1 MLQKEFDR
9 LERLIR
15 NSDKKNS
22 NKSKSDIDKL
32 KEKIQNYKSV
42 NNLVSNPLTIQTQIQ
57 NTQDTLPNLQ
67 LGMKYVPTE
76 YTEGDGVLDSVTTLN
91 EFESGSTIVTLNGL
105 EQIKDK
111 AYTEVDSKTIQ
122 FAEVIDEDIVIGIKY
137 IRSN

>member
-15 NSDKKNS
+15 VVSR
-22 NKSKSDIDKL
+22 
-32 KEKIQNYKSV
+32 KIQLNEQKITEV
-42 NNLVSNPLTIQTQIQ
+42 EE
-57 NTQDTLPNLQ
+57 NTTSSAISAFTR
-67 LGMKYVPTE
+67 YVPTE

-105 EQIKDK
+105 EQIKGE
-111 AYTEVDSKTIQ
+111 AYTEVNNKTIQ
-122 FAEVIDEDIVIGIKY
+122 FSEVIDEDIVIGIKY